1 MQPTAVSAPG
11 NATASSAPE
20 VVLLDPAPEE
30 QGANSLAVAGF
41 TLSLL
46 GLICACGLISPLGLL
61 VSLLGLRNPGRPLAV
76 SGVLIGGFGT
86 LIALVE
92 VAVGGWVVYQYS
104 VQRPYDVTGDV
115 LWISRWDVEDEIE
128 RRGRMLTPE
137 EGNELLLYNKDG
149 WGTPLH
155 YKPLPGAD
163 LRLRMNRS
171 DILHY
176 FTLQSAGPDRVFDTP
191 DDPIY
196 NDGLQNLPERVLP
209 ELPWDR

>member
-11 NATASSAPE
+11 NATASSAPQ
-20 VVLLDPAPEE
+20 LTPPEE

-104 VQRPYDVTGDV
+104 VQRPFDVTGNV
-115 LWISRWDVEDEIE
+115 LWDARRDVADEIK

-137 EGNELLLYNKDG
+137 EGNELLLYDKDG
-149 WGTPLH
+149 WGTPLR
-155 YKPLPGAD
+155 YEPLPGAER
-163 LRLRMNRS
+163 RLRMS
-171 DILHY
+171 GSVFDIRNY
-176 FTLQSAGPDRVFDTP
+176 FMLQSAGPDRVFDTP